1 MLLKRLII
9 FCFIFSTT
17 QIWAQ
22 WGRIYTSNVN
32 DLYDVQQI
40 NGYAFIVG
48 QSNTVMISKDTGKT
62 WKNQFVSIPTHLRA
76 LCFVD
81 TSIGFVAGE
90 NARVFKTIDGGKTWI
105 SKYVR
110 TAAYAYGISFS
121 GNNGLLVG
129 ADLLIASSK
138 DLGETWKVDTTLKSN
153 IVLKSVAITN
163 NGTCFAVGDS
173 GYVLKKEINRG
184 LWQKINVPT
193 AINLNKVLTF
203 NDSIVL
209 IFGGMRDSN
218 QVGKHLNVI
227 LRSEN
232 SGKTWSKTIAP
243 EMKSIFCAW
252 FLNKDT
258 GFIGG
263 SSGLIAKTDSVFGQ
277 RSLLNVATAS
287 DINNMSF
294 YGSVGLAVSYGGLIL
309 RTINNG
315 GYGLNVNEET
325 LHPIKF
331 YPNPSANKV
340 FIETKENGTIEFY
353 SSIHQLVLI
362 QPIKIGVNEIDV
374 SSLKNGVY
382 FIKDLNNNTFSKLVV
397 LH

>member
-1 MLLKRLII
+1 MLLKRFMI

-17 QIWAQ
+17 PIWAQ
-22 WGRIYTSNVN
+22 WGRVYTNNVA

-48 QSNTVMISKDTGKT
+48 QSNTVMVSKDTGKT
-62 WKNQFVSIPTHLRA
+62 WKNQFISIPTHLRT

-81 TSIGFVAGE
+81 TNIGFIAGE
-90 NARVFKTIDGGKTWI
+90 NARVFKTINGGKTWI

-129 ADLLIASSK
+129 VDLLIASSK

-163 NGTCFAVGDS
+163 NGACFAVGDS
-173 GYVLKKEINRG
+173 GYVLKKDINRG

-193 AINLNKVLTF
+193 AVNLNKVLTF

-209 IFGGMRDSN
+209 IFGGMRDSS
-218 QVGKHLNVI
+218 QVGRHLNVI

-263 SSGLIAKTDSVFGQ
+263 SSGLITKTDSVLVK
-277 RSLLNVATAS
+277 RSLLKVATAS

-309 RTINNG
+309 RTKNNG
-315 GYGLNVNEET
+315 GYGLNVNEEMLIPT
-325 LHPIKF
+325 KF
-331 YPNPSANKV
+331 YPNPCANKV
-340 FIETKENGTIEFY
+340 FIETTENGTIEFY
-353 SSIHQLVLI
+353 SSLHQMVLI
-362 QPIKIGVNEIDV
+362 QTVKKGVNEIDV

-382 FIKDLNNNTFSKLVV
+382 FMKDLNNKMVYKLIV